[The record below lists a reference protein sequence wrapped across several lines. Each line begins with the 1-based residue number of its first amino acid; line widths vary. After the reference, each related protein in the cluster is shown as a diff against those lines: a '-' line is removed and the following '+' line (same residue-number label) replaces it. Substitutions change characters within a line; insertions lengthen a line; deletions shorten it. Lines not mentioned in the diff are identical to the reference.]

1 MSLSANSLSQMAGSV
16 FVNSEKN
23 DLLIRDLEKQTQ
35 DRAEFEALMKL
46 PVSCA
51 AASLVLRL
59 VMITRLNISQV
70 RLIPAGFSYYNKSRV
85 QHI

>member
-23 DLLIRDLEKQTQ
+23 DLLITDLEKQTQ

-46 PVSCA
+46 PVFCA
-51 AASLVLRL
+51 AASLVLQS

-70 RLIPAGFSYYNKSRV
+70 
-85 QHI
+85 